1 MANKDHY
8 YGLVKKGDIDS
19 RKFGGNSITN
29 MDRLTKADVYTAIRI
44 LMARNPNFDKLSA
57 NVAAQRVADQMESMG
72 FRGNLSV
79 SGGTITDGTTY
90 IGLTHGTYNGESII
104 TAHEKKK

>member
-8 YGLVKKGDIDS
+8 YGLVKRGDIES
-19 RKFGGNSITN
+19 RTFGGTSLTN
-29 MDRLTKADVYTAIRI
+29 LDALTKIDVYTAIRI
-44 LMARNPNFDKLSA
+44 LLQENPNFDKLSA
-57 NVAAQRVADQMESMG
+57 NVAAQRVADKIEDMG

-79 SGGTITDGTTY
+79 NGGTITDGTTY
-90 IGLTHGTYNGESII
+90 IGLTHGTYDGQSII